1 MNQKIEYLLR
11 FAVLTAIM
19 SLTGLAVSAQTTPA
33 QRDTLYVFESGDGFI
48 AIPKK
53 TAEGFGMKT
62 SEALRTVIREKDCE
76 AIPFSLE
83 EGADQNYLV
92 RSRTPG
98 VRCED

>member
-1 MNQKIEYLLR
+1 MNNRIEYLLR
-11 FAVLTAIM
+11 FAVILGFV
-19 SLTGLAVSAQTTPA
+19 SLTGLAVSAQTTPT
-33 QRDTLYVFESGDGFI
+33 QPDTLYVFESGDGFI
-48 AIPKK
+48 AITKK

-62 SEALRTVIREKDCE
+62 TEALRIVIRERDCE